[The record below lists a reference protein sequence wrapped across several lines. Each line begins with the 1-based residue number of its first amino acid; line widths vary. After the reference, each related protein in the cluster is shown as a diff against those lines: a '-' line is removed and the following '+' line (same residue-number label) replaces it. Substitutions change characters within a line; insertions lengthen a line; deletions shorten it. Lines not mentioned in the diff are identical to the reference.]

1 MDLQWIA
8 PKGDGDLDGC
18 RALRTTVFVGEQG
31 IPEQVELDDRD
42 ADCTHVLIRL
52 QGTVIATGR
61 MLPEGR
67 IGRMAVAA
75 AYRGQGLGR
84 IVLEGLQA
92 CAQSQGLSRVSLHAQ
107 HEAVGFY
114 AAAGFGPCGDDFI
127 EAGILHT
134 PMDRV
139 LPAGTGDALDV
150 VFARLSAA
158 LPQPSAA

>member
-1 MDLQWIA
+1 MMDLQWIA

-67 IGRMAVAA
+67 IGR
-75 AYRGQGLGR
+75 
-84 IVLEGLQA
+84 
-92 CAQSQGLSRVSLHAQ
+92 
-107 HEAVGFY
+107 
-114 AAAGFGPCGDDFI
+114 
-127 EAGILHT
+127 
-134 PMDRV
+134 
-139 LPAGTGDALDV
+139 
-150 VFARLSAA
+150 
-158 LPQPSAA
+158 